1 MTELILKQDIDEN
14 KMKTLLDFLKSW
26 GIDVELKTTISKTAK
41 KTQEF
46 SLSVGL
52 WADYPINSSELREQ
66 AWSRNK

>member
-41 KTQEF
+41 NTQEF
-46 SLSVGL
+46 SLSAGL
-52 WADYPINSSELREQ
+52 WADYQINCPELREQ

>member
-46 SLSVGL
+46 SLSAGL
-52 WADYPINSSELREQ
+52 WADYQINSSELREQ